1 MPNLIVAI
9 VTEMQICHDVI
20 RVWEEAGVPGAT
32 ILDSIG
38 MRHLQQQRA
47 KRDDLP
53 LMPSLRNILGQD
65 EYNHRT
71 IFSVVPDEFDI
82 EDLIRRTEA
91 LVGNFDAPHTGLLF
105 VVPVSTIRGL
115 HRHPTPEQPSS
126 GKSK

>member
-9 VTEMQICHDVI
+9 VTEMRICHDVI

-38 MRHLQQQRA
+38 MRHLQQRA

-53 LMPSLRNILGQD
+53 LIPSLRSMLEQD

-71 IFSVVPDEFDI
+71 IFSVVPDGFDI
-82 EDLIRRTEA
+82 EDLVRRTEA
-91 LVGNFDAPHTGLLF
+91 LVGDFDAPHTGLLF
-105 VVPVSTIRGL
+105 VVPVTMIRGL
-115 HRHPTPEQPSS
+115 QRHTASEQALS